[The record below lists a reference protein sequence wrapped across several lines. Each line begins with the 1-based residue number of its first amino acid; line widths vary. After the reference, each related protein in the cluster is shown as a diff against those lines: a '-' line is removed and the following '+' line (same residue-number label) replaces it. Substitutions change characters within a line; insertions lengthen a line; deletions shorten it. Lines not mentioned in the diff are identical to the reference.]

1 VIVRSARAALIRAA
15 LIRATLVCTA
25 LVLAACS
32 GAALHP
38 RTGVKTVPIDADVQ
52 YVESDGHKLRV
63 DIYRPDRGGRHPAA
77 LVLHGSG
84 GIHALS
90 PSTVNRYAQALA
102 EQGIVTFVVHYFDAT
117 GNFTADD
124 SVEAANYFH
133 WVRDLRNMVTWARR
147 RPDVV
152 QNRISFVGHSLGAW
166 LAVGAGAMDP
176 RIYRMALFGSGL
188 EPFLAD
194 SIKHMPPTL
203 LFHGADDDV
212 VPLSDAN
219 ALVAFMRKRRFN
231 VRLVVY
237 PRESH
242 TFSDSAASD
251 ALTRVAQFIAPGKNR
266 SSSR

>member
-1 VIVRSARAALIRAA
+1 MISGGARAALVSA
-15 LIRATLVCTA
+15 A

-38 RTGVKTVPIDADVQ
+38 RTGVKTIPIDDDVQ

-63 DIYRPDRGGRHPAA
+63 DVYRPDRGGRHPAA

-84 GIHALS
+84 GIHALA

-133 WVRDLRNMVTWARR
+133 WVRDLRNMVTWVRR
-147 RPDVV
+147 RPDVTR
-152 QNRISFVGHSLGAW
+152 NRISLVGHSLGAW

-188 EPFLAD
+188 EPFLGD
-194 SIKHMPPTL
+194 SITRMPPTL
-203 LFHGADDDV
+203 LFHGAQDDV
-212 VPLSDAN
+212 VPLTDAN
-219 ALVAFMRKRRFN
+219 TLVAFMRKRRYN
-231 VRLVVY
+231 VNLVVY
-237 PRESH
+237 KGESH

-251 ALTRVAQFIAPGKNR
+251 ALTRAARFIAPGQKQSTGR
-266 SSSR
+266 

>member
-1 VIVRSARAALIRAA
+1 MIAPGARAALVGA
-15 LIRATLVCTA
+15 A

-38 RTGVKTVPIDADVQ
+38 RTGVSTIPFDDDVQ
-52 YVESDGHKLRV
+52 YVESDGHKLRIDV
-63 DIYRPDRGGRHPAA
+63 YRPDRGGRHPAA

-84 GIHALS
+84 GIHALA

-133 WVRDLRNMVTWARR
+133 WVRDLRNMVTWVRR

-152 QNRISFVGHSLGAW
+152 PNRVSFVGHSLGAW

-188 EPFLAD
+188 EPFLPD
-194 SIKHMPPTL
+194 SITRMPPTL
-203 LFHGADDDV
+203 LFHGEQDDV

-219 ALVAFMRKRRFN
+219 ALVDFMRTRKFN
-231 VRLVVY
+231 VNLVVY
-237 PRESH
+237 KAESH

-251 ALTRVAQFIAPGKNR
+251 ALTRVAQFIAPGQKR
-266 SSSR
+266 SNAR